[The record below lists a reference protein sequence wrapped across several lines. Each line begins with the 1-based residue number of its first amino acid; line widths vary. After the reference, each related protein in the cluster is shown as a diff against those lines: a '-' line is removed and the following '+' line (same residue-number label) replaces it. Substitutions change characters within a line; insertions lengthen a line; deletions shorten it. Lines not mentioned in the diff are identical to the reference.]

1 MRFDLVIS
9 ARGLAQEVILLENE
23 KPQEYYFEWENR
35 PSIVGN
41 IYRGVVE
48 KVVPAINAAFIDIGL
63 EKNGFLFGKDIIEEW
78 LEYADLF
85 GLPEKVKRGGKIKN
99 ISYILR
105 EGQSVLVKVQRGEIS
120 TKGPKLTTF
129 ISIPGN
135 FTILIPFLNFIG
147 ISRKIEDKKERER
160 LRAIAEKAVETTG
173 KGIIIRTLAEK
184 KSENQILLDYLN
196 LNYIW
201 EEIEKHKSRT
211 NAPELLYKE
220 PPLYIKI
227 LRDFLSY
234 PFQYIWVDERE
245 AFLKVEELIKRTNPK
260 LLRSLKFYEKAR
272 NIKEEL
278 NIKKDVETIFKNK
291 IWLKNGGHIII
302 NQTEALCSID
312 VNSGKSIKMDNIE
325 ETALKT
331 NLEAI
336 KEIVRQIR
344 LRDLGGLIVIDFID
358 MGSKKY
364 RATLMENFQK
374 ELKRDRSPHRYLR
387 LSEFGLLEMTRK
399 RLFQQIEQFTQTPC
413 PFCDGEGK
421 IKNSYKICQEIFDT
435 VLERYNPFKE
445 IKVKI
450 YCHKDIKN
458 TLEEEVWQRAFS
470 KIKVKLKIKEDKSLK
485 FDEYKII

>member
-1 MRFDLVIS
+1 MRFDFVIS
-9 ARGLAQEVILLENE
+9 ARGLSQEVILLENE
-23 KPQEYYFEWENR
+23 KPQEYYFEWANR

-41 IYRGVVE
+41 IYRGIVE
-48 KVVPAINAAFIDIGL
+48 KVVPAINAAFIDIGM
-63 EKNGFLFGKDIIEEW
+63 EKNGFLFGKDILEEW
-78 LEYADLF
+78 LEYAELF
-85 GLPEKVKRGGKIKN
+85 GLPEKVKKGGRIKN

-160 LRAIAEKAVETTG
+160 LREIAEKAVQTTG
-173 KGIIIRTLAEK
+173 KGIIIRTLSEK
-184 KSENQILLDYLN
+184 KSENQILLDFLN

-201 EEIEKHKSRT
+201 EEIEKQKNKSH
-211 NAPELLYKE
+211 NPELLYKE
-220 PPLYIKI
+220 PPLYIRI

-234 PFQYIWVDERE
+234 PFQYIWIDERE
-245 AFLKVEELIKRTNPK
+245 AYLRVEDLIKKTNPK
-260 LLRSLKFYEKAR
+260 LLKSLRFYEKSR

-278 NIKKDVETIFKNK
+278 NIKKDLEGVFKNK
-291 IWLKNGGHIII
+291 VWLKKGGHIII

-364 RATLMENFQK
+364 RATLMESFQN

-399 RLFQQIEQFTQTPC
+399 RLFQQVEQFRQTTC
-413 PFCDGEGK
+413 PYCDGEGK
-421 IKNSYKICQEIFDT
+421 IKNVYKICQEIFEEI
-435 VLERYNPFKE
+435 LERFNPFKE
-445 IKVKI
+445 IKVKV
-450 YCHKDIKN
+450 YCHRDVKKALQED
-458 TLEEEVWQRAFS
+458 VWQKVFL
-470 KIKVKLKIKEDKSLK
+470 KIKVKLKLKEDKKLR
-485 FDEYKII
+485 FDQYEII

>member
-9 ARGLAQEVILLENE
+9 TRGLSQEVILLENE
-23 KPQEYYFEWENR
+23 KPQEYYFEWKNK

-41 IYRGVVE
+41 IYKGIVE
-48 KVVPAINAAFIDIGL
+48 KVIPGINSAFINIGL
-63 EKNGFLFGKDIIEEW
+63 EKNGFLFGKDIMEEW
-78 LEYADLF
+78 FEYADLF
-85 GLPEKVKRGGKIKN
+85 GLPEKVKKVGKIKN
-99 ISYILR
+99 ISYLLR
-105 EGQSVLVKVQRGEIS
+105 EGQNVLVKVQRGGIS

-129 ISIPGN
+129 ISIPSN
-135 FTILIPFLNFIG
+135 FTILLPYLNFIG

-173 KGIIIRTLAEK
+173 KGIIIRTL
-184 KSENQILLDYLN
+184 SEGKPENLILKDFLN
-196 LNYIW
+196 LNYLW
-201 EEIEKHKSRT
+201 EGIDKDKKK
-211 NAPELLYKE
+211 APSLLYKE
-220 PPLYIKI
+220 PPLYIRI

-234 PFQYIWVDERE
+234 QFQYIWVDEKE
-245 AFLKVEELIKRTNPK
+245 TFEEVEEFLKNTQPK
-260 LLRSLKFYEKAR
+260 SLKSLKFYEKSK

-278 NIKKDVETIFKNK
+278 GIKKDIETIFKNK
-291 IWLKNGGHIII
+291 IWLKKGGHIII

-312 VNSGKSIKMDNIE
+312 VNSGKSIGMNNIE

-364 RATLMENFQK
+364 RTSLMENFQN

-399 RLFQQIEQFTQTPC
+399 RLFEQVEQFTMTNC
-413 PFCDGEGK
+413 PFCEGEGK
-421 IKNSYKICQEIFDT
+421 VKNTYKICQEIFED
-435 VLERYNPFKE
+435 VLQKYNPFKE
-445 IKVKI
+445 TKVKI
-450 YCHKDIKN
+450 YCHKEIKK
-458 TLEEEVWQRAFS
+458 TLEEKDLKDAFS
-470 KIKVKLKIKEDKSLK
+470 KIKIKLKIKEDKKLK
-485 FDEYKII
+485 LDEYEIV